1 MRISDW
7 SSDVCSSDLPARRR
21 ASQSAAESG
30 LPRQLEPTPVDTVS
44 PSRDRTTVTAA
55 RSMSVS
61 SLGLAPSTKSPA
73 DALSAIVSTIVMS
86 QPAIRLST
94 IRSEEHTSELQ
105 STNAHLVCR
114 LLLEK
119 KKKDYHT
126 HILR

>member
-55 RSMSVS
+55 RSVSVLS
-61 SLGLAPSTKSPA
+61 FGLAPSPKSPA
-73 DALSAIVSTIVMS
+73 DALSAIVLTNVMS
-86 QPAIRLST
+86 LPEILLST
-94 IRSEEHTSELQ
+94 IADPKSVVYGKSVSVSVDFGGR
-105 STNAHLVCR
+105 R
-114 LLLEK
+114 
-119 KKKDYHT
+119 
-126 HILR
+126 HINKNNY